1 MECLDLQTLLGF
13 LVDFL
18 ISYVA
23 DVEMDIPG

>member
-1 MECLDLQTLLGF
+1 MECLDLQTLFGC